1 MKHLFTICLLAVTA
15 VMVACSPKLTD
26 GNGADSNKK
35 MAVYYGTIQYTESYC
50 GGARPPEELLKQYA
64 TPKPFA
70 SDTLRFKNVQTG
82 AEFLVATDEHGHYE
96 AILPAGNYVIHPALR
111 PTSQGG
117 YSPNYDPNCKQW
129 KELELYR
136 LDDVQES
143 EEKMVDFTVHIP
155 CDPCETIRRP

>member
-1 MKHLFTICLLAVTA
+1 MKQIYLFCVLAV
-15 VMVACSPKLTD
+15 VFVACSPKLTD
-26 GNGADSNKK
+26 GNGTTSDKK

-70 SDTLRFKNVQTG
+70 SGTLRFQDTATG
-82 AEFLVATDEHGHYE
+82 KEYSVVTDEHGHYE
-96 AILPAGNYVIHPALR
+96 AELPAGNYVIHPVLR
-111 PTSQGG
+111 SADQGG

-129 KELELYR
+129 RELELYR
-136 LDDVQES
+136 FDNVKS
-143 EEKMVDFTVHIP
+143 GEEKMVDFTVHFP